1 MPGSKKKA
9 RKRAR
14 KRAAKR
20 RRVTFS
26 RAVTTQVIPS
36 SDPPRTGR
44 TRGGKGG
51 AREHDARGLIQGHHR
66 ALRQRCLRRRR
77 GFLPSR
83 RRQRCVRRELAS
95 PSGLWVQSLS
105 LSFPLPRRT
114 APFLLPRIA
123 LYPQSAWWRG
133 CGGLLDGGCGAAA
146 AAARR
151 GGVCDWATKSK
162 QSMSITS
169 MQTYLC
175 WKKLNVKQ

>member
-1 MPGSKKKA
+1 M
-9 RKRAR
+9 
-14 KRAAKR
+14 
-20 RRVTFS
+20 
-26 RAVTTQVIPS
+26 
-36 SDPPRTGR
+36 
-44 TRGGKGG
+44 
-51 AREHDARGLIQGHHR
+51 
-66 ALRQRCLRRRR
+66 
-77 GFLPSR
+77 
-83 RRQRCVRRELAS
+83 
-95 PSGLWVQSLS
+95 S

-169 MQTYLC
+169 MQTYLHYI
-175 WKKLNVKQ
+175 KLNTKACMRAAQAEYEDLSALELLRVPER